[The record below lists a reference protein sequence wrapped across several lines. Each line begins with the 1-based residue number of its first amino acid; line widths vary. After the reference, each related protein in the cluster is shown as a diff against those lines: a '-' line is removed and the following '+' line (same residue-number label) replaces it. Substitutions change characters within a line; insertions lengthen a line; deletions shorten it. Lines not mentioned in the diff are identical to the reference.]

1 MFKKITPEEA
11 GVSSA
16 HVADYISVLKR
27 RGFAIHNII
36 MMKGD
41 KIFAEYYW
49 KPFHKDFLHRM
60 YSQTK
65 THAAIA
71 IGFLEQEGKLSL
83 DDKLVDIF
91 RDKIT
96 TPIPESLEKQTIREM
111 LTMTTVNGHRW
122 WMDHPGENDRTAMY
136 LNNRSL
142 NTRPAS
148 TLWNYDT
155 DGSYMLGAVAERVSG
170 MPLFDFLYDRLY
182 KKLGAFE
189 NAYMLLSR
197 DDVAWGDSGLIST
210 PRDMLAFA
218 RFVMNYGKWNG
229 EQILNEK
236 FLRDATS
243 KLVDNRSTAHNQYMN
258 MGYGYQIWRGERNS
272 FSFRGMGMQDT
283 LCFPDQDII
292 LLINSDIQYNA
303 AARPIVYTSF
313 VDLLIDKVS
322 STPLPKDP
330 EAEARLAKETEN
342 LELVSV
348 QGLEDSP
355 YREIINGKVY
365 KLDPN
370 PMGITKMSFHF
381 NDAKTG
387 EIRYTNEQGDKVL
400 PFGVNHN
407 IYGKFPQLGYA
418 GLHGCVPTTD
428 GMMYDDAV
436 SLAWTEENRVLVF
449 IQIIDQYYGNMSW
462 TIGFRDGRIAMEMYK
477 NGEYFLNEYQGRAVG
492 DLAE

>member
-1 MFKKITPEEA
+1 MFEKITPEEA
-11 GVSSA
+11 GISSA
-16 HVADYISVLKR
+16 QVAEFISLLNR
-27 RGFAIHNII
+27 CGFAIHDVI

-49 KPFHKDFLHRM
+49 KPFHKDFIHRM

-96 TPIPESLEKQTIREM
+96 TPVPPSLEKQTIREM
-111 LTMTTVNGHRW
+111 LTMSTVNGYKW
-122 WMDHPGENDRTAMY
+122 WMQHPDAKDRTALY
-136 LNNRSL
+136 LNDRPM
-142 NTRPAS
+142 NTRPS
-148 TLWNYDT
+148 QTLWNYDT
-155 DGSYMLGAVAERVSG
+155 DGSYMLGAVAERLSG
-170 MPLFDFLYDRLY
+170 MPLFDYLNDRLY
-182 KKLGAFE
+182 KRIGAFE
-189 NAYMLLSR
+189 NGYMLLSR
-197 DDVAWGDSGLIST
+197 DDVAWGDSGLMST
-210 PRDMLAFA
+210 PRDMITFA

-243 KLVDNRSTAHNQYMN
+243 KQVDNRATAHNQYMN

-272 FSFRGMGMQDT
+272 FMFRGMGMQDT
-283 LCFPDQDII
+283 LCFPDQDVIF
-292 LLINSDIQYNA
+292 LVNADIQYNN

-313 VDLLIDKVS
+313 VDKIIDKIS
-322 STPLPKDP
+322 DTPLPKNP
-330 EAEARLAKETEN
+330 EAEALLAKATEN

-348 QGLEDSP
+348 KGLEDSP
-355 YREIINGKVY
+355 YREIINDKVY
-365 KLDPN
+365 MLDEN
-370 PMGITKMSFHF
+370 PMGITKISFHF
-381 NDAKTG
+381 NDARTG
-387 EIRYTNEQGDKVL
+387 EIRYTNKQGDKVL

-407 IYGKFPQLGYA
+407 VYGKFPQLGYA

-428 GMMYDDAV
+428 GMMYNDAV
-436 SLAWTEENRVLVF
+436 SLAWAEENRVLVY
-449 IQIIDQYYGNMSW
+449 IQIIDDYYGNMSW
-462 TIGFRDGRIAMEMYK
+462 TIGFRDGRIAIEMYK

-492 DLAE
+492 DLQ

>member
-1 MFKKITPEEA
+1 MFEKITPEEA
-11 GVSSA
+11 GISSA
-16 HVADYISVLKR
+16 QVAEFISLLNR
-27 RGFAIHNII
+27 CGFAIHDVI

-49 KPFHKDFLHRM
+49 KPFHKDFIHRM

-96 TPIPESLEKQTIREM
+96 TPVPPSLEKQTIREM
-111 LTMTTVNGHRW
+111 LTMSTVNGYKW
-122 WMDHPGENDRTAMY
+122 WMQHPDAKDRTALY
-136 LNNRSL
+136 LNDRPM
-142 NTRPAS
+142 NTRPS
-148 TLWNYDT
+148 QTLWNYDT
-155 DGSYMLGAVAERVSG
+155 DGSYMLGAVAERLSG
-170 MPLFDFLYDRLY
+170 MPLFDYLNDRLY

-189 NAYMLLSR
+189 NGYMLLSR
-197 DDVAWGDSGLIST
+197 DDVAWGDSGLMST
-210 PRDMLAFA
+210 PLDMITFA
-218 RFVMNYGKWNG
+218 RFVMNYGKWCG

-243 KLVDNRSTAHNQYMN
+243 KQVDNRATAHNQYMN

-272 FSFRGMGMQDT
+272 FAFRGMGMQDT
-283 LCFPDQDII
+283 LCFPDQDVIF
-292 LLINSDIQYNA
+292 LVNADIQYNN

-313 VDLLIDKVS
+313 VDKIIDKIS
-322 STPLPKDP
+322 DTPLPKNP
-330 EAEARLAKETEN
+330 EAEALLAKATEN

-348 QGLEDSP
+348 KGLEDSP
-355 YREIINGKVY
+355 YREIINDKVY
-365 KLDPN
+365 NLDEN
-370 PMGITKMSFHF
+370 PMGITKISFHF

-387 EIRYTNEQGDKVL
+387 EIRYTNKQGDKVL

-407 IYGKFPQLGYA
+407 VYGKFPQLGYA

-428 GMMYDDAV
+428 GMMYNDAV
-436 SLAWTEENRVLVF
+436 SLAWAEENRVLVY
-449 IQIIDQYYGNMSW
+449 IQIIDDYYGNMSW
-462 TIGFRDGRIAMEMYK
+462 TIGFRDGRIAIEMYK

>member
-1 MFKKITPEEA
+1 MFEKITPEEA

-16 HVADYISVLKR
+16 QVAEFISLLNR
-27 RGFAIHNII
+27 CGFAIHNVI

-49 KPFHKDFLHRM
+49 KPFHKDFVHRM

-96 TPIPESLEKQTIREM
+96 TPVPPSLEKQTIREM
-111 LTMTTVNGHRW
+111 LTMSTVNGYRW
-122 WMDHPGENDRTAMY
+122 WMQHPGEMDRTAMY
-136 LNNRSL
+136 LNGRPM
-142 NTRPAS
+142 NTRPSS

-155 DGSYMLGAVAERVSG
+155 DGSYMLGAVAERLSG
-170 MPLFDFLYDRLY
+170 MPLFDYLYDRLY
-182 KKLGAFE
+182 KRIGAFE
-189 NAYMLLSR
+189 NGYMLLSR
-197 DDVAWGDSGLIST
+197 DDVAWGDSGLMST

-243 KLVDNRSTAHNQYMN
+243 KQVDNRATAHNQYMN

-272 FSFRGMGMQDT
+272 FAFRGMGMQNT

-292 LLINSDIQYNA
+292 FLVNADIQYNA
-303 AARPIVYTSF
+303 AAVPIVHLSF
-313 VDLLIDKVS
+313 VDKIIDKAS
-322 STPLPKDP
+322 ATPLPKNP
-330 EAEARLAKETEN
+330 EAEALLAKATEN
-342 LELVSV
+342 LELVCV
-348 QGLEDSP
+348 KGLEDSP
-355 YREIINGKVY
+355 YREIINDKVY
-365 KLDPN
+365 NLDEN
-370 PMGITKMSFHF
+370 PMGITKISFHF

-387 EIRYTNEQGDKVL
+387 EIRYTNAQGDKVL

-407 IYGKFPQLGYA
+407 VFGKFPQLGYA

-436 SLAWTEENRVLVF
+436 SLAWAEENRVLVYT
-449 IQIIDQYYGNMSW
+449 QIIDKYYGNTSW
-462 TIGFRDGRIAMEMYK
+462 TIGFRDGRIAIEMYK
-477 NGEYFLNEYQGRAVG
+477 NGEFFLNEYQGRAVG

>member
-1 MFKKITPEEA
+1 MFEKITPEEA
-11 GVSSA
+11 GISSA
-16 HVADYISVLKR
+16 QVAEFISLLNR
-27 RGFAIHNII
+27 CGFAIHDVI

-49 KPFHKDFLHRM
+49 KPFHKDFIHRM

-96 TPIPESLEKQTIREM
+96 TPVPPSLEKQTIREM
-111 LTMTTVNGHRW
+111 LTMSTVNGYKW
-122 WMDHPGENDRTAMY
+122 WMQHPDAKDRTALY
-136 LNNRSL
+136 LNDRPM
-142 NTRPAS
+142 NTRPS
-148 TLWNYDT
+148 QTLWNYDT
-155 DGSYMLGAVAERVSG
+155 DGSYMLGAVAERLSG
-170 MPLFDFLYDRLY
+170 MPLFDYLNDRLY

-189 NAYMLLSR
+189 NGYMLLSR
-197 DDVAWGDSGLIST
+197 DDVAWGDSGLMST
-210 PRDMLAFA
+210 PRDMITFA

-243 KLVDNRSTAHNQYMN
+243 KQVDNRATAHNQYMN

-272 FSFRGMGMQDT
+272 FMFRGMGMQDT
-283 LCFPDQDII
+283 LCFPDQDVIF
-292 LLINSDIQYNA
+292 LVNADIQYNN

-313 VDLLIDKVS
+313 VDKIIDKIS
-322 STPLPKDP
+322 DTPLPKDP
-330 EAEARLAKETEN
+330 EAEALLAKATEN

-348 QGLEDSP
+348 KGLEDSP
-355 YREIINGKVY
+355 YRKIINDQVY
-365 KLDPN
+365 KLDEN
-370 PMGITKMSFHF
+370 PMGITKISFHF

-387 EIRYTNEQGDKVL
+387 EIRYTNAQGDKVL

-407 IYGKFPQLGYA
+407 VYGKFPQLGYA
-418 GLHGCVPTTD
+418 GLHGCVRTTD

-436 SLAWTEENRVLVF
+436 SLAWAEENRVLVY
-449 IQIIDQYYGNMSW
+449 IQIIDDYYGNMSW
-462 TIGFRDGRIAMEMYK
+462 TIGFRDGRIAIEMYN
-477 NGEYFLNEYQGRAVG
+477 NGEYFLSEYQGRAVG

>member
-1 MFKKITPEEA
+1 MFEKITPEQA

-16 HVADYISVLKR
+16 QVAEFISLLNR
-27 RGFAIHNII
+27 CGFAMHNVI

-71 IGFLEQEGKLSL
+71 IGFLEQEGRISL

-96 TPIPESLEKQTIREM
+96 TPVPEALEKQTIREM
-111 LTMTTVNGHRW
+111 LTMSTVYGHRW
-122 WMDHPGENDRTAMY
+122 WMQFPNETDRTAMY
-136 LNNRSL
+136 LNGRPM
-142 NTRPAS
+142 NTRPSS

-155 DGSYMLGAVAERVSG
+155 DGSYMLGAVVERISG
-170 MPLFDFLYDRLY
+170 MPLFDYLNDRLY

-236 FLRDATS
+236 FLRDATA
-243 KLVDNRSTAHNQYMN
+243 KQVDNRATAHNPYMN
-258 MGYGYQIWRGERNS
+258 MGYGYQIWRGERDS
-272 FSFRGMGMQDT
+272 FMFRGMGMQDT
-283 LCFPDQDII
+283 LCFPNEDII
-292 LLINSDIQYNA
+292 LLVNADVQYNN

-313 VDLLIDKVS
+313 VDKIIDKVS
-322 STPLPKDP
+322 NEPLPEDP
-330 EAEARLAKETEN
+330 AAAAALAKATEN
-342 LELVSV
+342 LELVAV
-348 QGLEDSP
+348 LGLEDSP
-355 YREIINGKVY
+355 YREKINGKVY
-365 KLDPN
+365 NLDPN
-370 PMGITKMSFHF
+370 PMGITKISFCF

-387 EIRYTNEQGDKVL
+387 EIRYTNAQGDKVL

-407 IYGKFPQLGYA
+407 VYGKFPELGYS

-436 SLAWTEENRVLVF
+436 SLAWAEENRVLVYT
-449 IQIIDQYYGNMSW
+449 QIIDTYYGNTSW
-462 TIGFRDGRIAMEMYK
+462 TVGFRDGRIAIEMYK

>member
-1 MFKKITPEEA
+1 MFEKITPEEA

-16 HVADYISVLKR
+16 QVAEFIALLNR
-27 RGFAIHNII
+27 CGFAIHNVL
-36 MMKGD
+36 MMRGD

-49 KPFHKDFLHRM
+49 KPFHKDFIHRM

-96 TPIPESLEKQTIREM
+96 APVPESLEKQTIREM
-111 LTMTTVNGHRW
+111 LTMTTVNGNIW
-122 WMDHPGENDRTAMY
+122 WMQHPDATDRTALY
-136 LNNRSL
+136 LNDRPM

-155 DGSYMLGAVAERVSG
+155 DGSYMLGAVAERLSG
-170 MPLFDFLYDRLY
+170 MPLFDYLYDRLY
-182 KKLGAFE
+182 KKIGAFE
-189 NAYMLLSR
+189 NGYMLLSR
-197 DDVAWGDSGLIST
+197 DDVAWGDSGLMST
-210 PRDMLAFA
+210 PRDMLTFA

-243 KLVDNRSTAHNQYMN
+243 KLVDNRSTAHNPFMN

-272 FSFRGMGMQDT
+272 FMFRGMGMQDT

-292 LLINSDIQYNA
+292 FLVNADIQYNN

-313 VDLLIDKVS
+313 VDKIIDKAS
-322 STPLPKDP
+322 ATPLPKDP
-330 EAEARLAKETEN
+330 AAEAKLREATKD
-342 LELVSV
+342 LELFSV

-355 YREIINGKVY
+355 YREKINGKVY
-365 KLDPN
+365 NLDEN
-370 PMGITKMSFHF
+370 PMGITKISFHF

-387 EIRYTNEQGDKVL
+387 EIRYTNKQGDKVL

-407 IYGKFPQLGYA
+407 VYGKFPQLGYA

-436 SLAWTEENRVLVF
+436 SLAWTEDNRVLVYT
-449 IQIIDQYYGNMSW
+449 QIIDKYYGNTSW
-462 TIGFRDGRIAMEMYK
+462 IIGFRDGRIAIEMYK

-492 DLAE
+492 DLQ